1 MTRAAVSAKSAI
13 ATQLR
18 LTTEFQLLVG
28 DRAIGVPHG
37 VQRLLAF
44 LAIGRQPTDRS
55 RVAGQLWPDVA
66 EWRALGN
73 LRSALWRLR
82 RIPRRVV
89 RAAGDRLM
97 LNPDVSVDTRELTE
111 LCVEILD
118 GVDRM
123 PLRRLSDLIQA
134 SEILPGWEEEWLLI
148 ERERYRELRL
158 RALER
163 ACEAM
168 ILDGNAGGAVQT
180 CLAAVQAEPFR
191 ESAQRL
197 LVQMHLSEG
206 NRAAALRSYLAYREL
221 VEKEL
226 GIEPSELMADL
237 IGGLGVAGHTYVETS
252 RSGRRW

>member
-1 MTRAAVSAKSAI
+1 
-13 ATQLR
+13 
-18 LTTEFQLLVG
+18 
-28 DRAIGVPHG
+28 
-37 VQRLLAF
+37 
-44 LAIGRQPTDRS
+44 
-55 RVAGQLWPDVA
+55 
-66 EWRALGN
+66 
-73 LRSALWRLR
+73 
-82 RIPRRVV
+82 
-89 RAAGDRLM
+89 
-97 LNPDVSVDTRELTE
+97 
-111 LCVEILD
+111 
-118 GVDRM
+118 
-123 PLRRLSDLIQA
+123 
-134 SEILPGWEEEWLLI
+134 
-148 ERERYRELRL
+148 
-158 RALER
+158 LER